1 MKKTYIAPDL
11 QVVMSDEAFCDS
23 LIVASGNSQ
32 NSSGEQLVK
41 DYYGDDAWDIWEDDA
56 E

>member
-41 DYYGDDAWDIWEDDA
+41 DYDDAWDIWDDA

>member
-41 DYYGDDAWDIWEDDA
+41 DEEDEDAWDIWA